1 MAISRDTGWWVSA
14 TSKVGHPSRVGPF
27 QTAVEA
33 AGFADEERPPSEGWS
48 HIRISY
54 RSGRKR

>member
-1 MAISRDTGWWVSA
+1 MAQPRDTGWWVSA

-27 QTAVEA
+27 KTVTEA
-33 AGFADEERPPSEGWS
+33 AHWTAEERPVEEWT